1 MAEKKSSVAFVMWA
15 RPNFTQ
21 IVRTHKNYRSN
32 FHGAMLYAHY
42 ELSAID
48 LKKEVVKYLKNIDPK
63 HPLLEKIKDLHE
75 NRLTTVGKYF
85 YVINNGGEV
94 PLDVLPKLIPD
105 IERTLREEEEKQ
117 ARLKAIEESGPGTI
131 NNSATV
137 KGTISIQDRLREK
150 SREVA
155 GEVEGWLDD
164 FLLNKKIEI
173 KAVQDFSN
181 LFKANSLKSAH
192 MGHIRATFDKRAK
205 EINEAL
211 DGTDKL
217 LVEAYSNFTK
227 PELRKL
233 STFYKNLFAACDM
246 IKEVAKIERAPRKK
260 KPVSTEKL
268 VAKLKFK
275 KEDSSLGI
283 VSLSASSII
292 GAKEVWTYNT
302 KTRKLTH
309 YKATSEQ
316 GINVKGAS
324 LIDFSTESA
333 EKTLRKPAETLA
345 EFKKAS
351 KVKLRTFLKDLTTLD
366 TVPTGKINEHHIL
379 LRVDK

>member
-1 MAEKKSSVAFVMWA
+1 MAKKKATVEFVMWA
-15 RPNFTQ
+15 KPNFTQ
-21 IVRTHKNYRSN
+21 IVRTHKNYKTN

-48 LKKEVVKYLKNIDPK
+48 LKKEVVKYLKGIDPK

-85 YVINNGGEV
+85 YVINNGGEI
-94 PLDVLPKLIPD
+94 PLDVLPKLLPD

-117 ARLKAIEESGPGTI
+117 ERLKAIEAADNRNTI
-131 NNSATV
+131 SSTTF

-155 GEVEGWLDD
+155 GEVEGWLDE
-164 FLLNKKIEI
+164 FLLNKKSEI
-173 KAVQDFSN
+173 KSVQEFSN

-192 MGHIRATFDKRAK
+192 MGYVRAAFERRGEEVA
-205 EINEAL
+205 EAVE
-211 DGTDKL
+211 GKDKL
-217 LVEAYSNFTK
+217 LSEAYSNFTK
-227 PELRKL
+227 PELKKL
-233 STFYKNLFAACDM
+233 LSFYTNLFAACDM
-246 IKEVAKIERAPRKK
+246 IKEVAKVERAPRKK
-260 KPVSTEKL
+260 KPVSVEKL
-268 VAKLKFK
+268 VGKLKFK
-275 KEDSSLGI
+275 KDDISLGI
-283 VSLSASSII
+283 VSLAASSLI
-292 GAKEVWTYNT
+292 GAKEAWVYNT
-302 KTRKLTH
+302 KTRKLSY
-309 YKATSEQ
+309 YKASSEQ

-324 LIDFSTESA
+324 LIDFSAESA